1 MTRRWGI
8 ARGELSL
15 EAPLL
20 MGIVNVTPDSFSDG
34 GLLPTA
40 ESAIAHGRRLVADGA
55 ALLDIGGESTRP
67 RAQPVALD
75 VELERVLPVVAG
87 LSASGAVVSIDT
99 TKSDVARA
107 ALEAGAVIINDI
119 SGGSDPDL
127 LEAAARFDAGMVLM
141 HMRGTPQTMQDDPTY
156 ADVVTEVGDFLAER
170 TRLAMQAGISP
181 DRICVDPGIGF
192 GKRQEHNLA
201 LLAGLPRLRRL
212 GFPIMVGISRKA
224 FLGRITGEKDPLRR
238 DVATAAGVATLW
250 DRGVDIFRVHNV
262 TACREALLVAMAIVP
277 PVDDGDESTRD

>member
-1 MTRRWGI
+1 MTRRWGTS
-8 ARGELSL
+8 RGELSL

-40 ESAIAHGRRLVADGA
+40 ESAIAHGRRLVSDGA

-67 RAQPVALD
+67 RAEPVALE
-75 VELERVLPVVAG
+75 VELERILPVVEG
-87 LSASGAVVSIDT
+87 LSASGALVSIDT
-99 TKSDVARA
+99 TKADVARA
-107 ALEAGAVIINDI
+107 ALEAGAVIVNDI

-127 LEAAARFDAGMVLM
+127 VEAVAQFNAGLVLM
-141 HMRGTPQTMQDDPTY
+141 HMQGTPQTMQDDPTY
-156 ADVVTEVGDFLAER
+156 ADVVTEVGDFLAQR
-170 TRLAMQAGISP
+170 TRMAMQLGVSP
-181 DRICVDPGIGF
+181 DHICVDPGIGF
-192 GKRQEHNLA
+192 GKLAEHNLA
-201 LLAGLPRLRRL
+201 LLAGVSRLRKL

-250 DRGVDIFRVHNV
+250 DQGVDVFRVHNV
-262 TACREALLVAMAIVP
+262 AACREALLVAMAIVP
-277 PVDDGDESTRD
+277 PVDHRDETTQV

>member
-34 GLLPTA
+34 GLLRTA

-67 RAQPVALD
+67 RAQPVALE

-127 LEAAARFDAGMVLM
+127 LEAAARFEDGMVLM

-224 FLGRITGEKDPLRR
+224 FLGRITGAKDPLRR

-262 TACREALLVAMAIVP
+262 AACREALLVAMAIVP